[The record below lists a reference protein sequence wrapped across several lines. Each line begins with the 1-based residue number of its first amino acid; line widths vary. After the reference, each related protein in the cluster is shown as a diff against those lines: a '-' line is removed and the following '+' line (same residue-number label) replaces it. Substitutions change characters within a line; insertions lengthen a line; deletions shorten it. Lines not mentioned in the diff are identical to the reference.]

1 MNQMQKTYA
10 MNRVNEIA
18 GQRRVKSQNKHT
30 TKTKYLALDKRLS
43 LIRTGKVKL
52 NAKCNA
58 GTNNPSI
65 TVAFD
70 FSKYENKGSIDW
82 DKVSKEM
89 EPIEEECLRIKD
101 QIMLGDEAEALKMII
116 KFEKM

>member
-1 MNQMQKTYA
+1 MNQTQKHYA
-10 MNRVNEIA
+10 MARVNEIA

-30 TKTKYLALDKRLS
+30 TKSKYLQLEKRLS

-52 NAKCNA
+52 NAKCST

-65 TVAFD
+65 TSAFD
-70 FSKYENKGSIDW
+70 FSKYENKGGVDW
-82 DKVSKEM
+82 DKVNKEM
-89 EPIEEECLRIKD
+89 EPIEKEANRIKD
-101 QIMLGDEAEALKMII
+101 NIMLGSETEALAMIA